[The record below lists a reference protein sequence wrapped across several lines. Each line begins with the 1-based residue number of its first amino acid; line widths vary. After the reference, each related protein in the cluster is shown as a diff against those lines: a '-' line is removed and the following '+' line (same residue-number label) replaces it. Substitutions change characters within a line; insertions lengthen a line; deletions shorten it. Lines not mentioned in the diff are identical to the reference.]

1 MDEQRKLER
10 RYAMLVT
17 RRGELKGLIHKEEL
31 HKTKQ
36 EIQEV
41 SKQLKESTFK
51 LGRQLHDN
59 PDTAGNQLLIERHRL
74 VMIDEQR
81 KLIEEMKENQSYQD
95 FKSSIEEGIREKDRY
110 GDLKV
115 QEKAFND
122 DIKKYNEMLKKNN
135 EEYAAEAQQSQ
146 EDTVKLRKTLNETMT
161 ESELQVQY

>member
-95 FKSSIEEGIREKDRY
+95 FKS
-110 GDLKV
+110 
-115 QEKAFND
+115 
-122 DIKKYNEMLKKNN
+122 M
-135 EEYAAEAQQSQ
+135 
-146 EDTVKLRKTLNETMT
+146 
-161 ESELQVQY
+161 